1 MKKIGEHAVVI
12 GASMAGLLAARA
24 LINHFGSV
32 TVLERDRL
40 QDTDRPRKGV
50 PQGKHAH
57 GLLARGRVV
66 IEDFFPG
73 WTDEVVASGGLLGDI
88 ADTVDWI
95 GHNVRLKSGP
105 SDLIGLLA
113 PRPVLEAH
121 VRRRLAAM
129 PGVTLIEGCN
139 VGGLLVEDEG
149 ERVCGVRTQIG
160 DEPLHTIK
168 TDLVVDAS
176 GRGSTSSAWLKAL
189 GYETPVEERI
199 EIGAGY
205 TTRCYRRKPAD
216 LDGRLATV
224 IAGSAPTW
232 RNGVILAQAE
242 DRWIVSVG
250 GYLGDHAPDD
260 EQPFANYVGSLP
272 VPDIYQIV
280 MTAEPIS
287 EFTTYRY
294 AANLRRRYDKLKR
307 FPEGYLVFG
316 DAFCSFNPVYGQGMT
331 VAAQEALALDA
342 CLQRGCGELARR
354 FFGAASA
361 IVDIPWDIA
370 VGNDLRHPNVK
381 GERSAMVRFIN
392 WYIGKV
398 HMAARHDAQLT
409 TAFLHVA
416 NLMSQPP
423 SLLKPSIVA
432 RVLRGNL
439 FRPSIDGTIRV
450 PSRAF

>member
-1 MKKIGEHAVVI
+1 MTKIGEHAVVI

-24 LINHFGSV
+24 LINHFTSV

-40 QDTDRPRKGV
+40 QDTDRARKGV
-50 PQGKHAH
+50 PQGRHAH

-66 IEDFFPG
+66 IENFFPG

-88 ADTVDWI
+88 ADTVDWV
-95 GHNVRLKSGP
+95 GHNIRLKSGP

-113 PRPVLEAH
+113 PRPLLEAH

-129 PGVTLIEGCN
+129 PGVTIIEGCN
-139 VGGLLVEDEG
+139 ISGLLANDENK
-149 ERVCGVRTQIG
+149 RVCGVRAQIG
-160 DEPLHTIK
+160 DEAPQAIK
-168 TDLVVDAS
+168 ADLVVDAS
-176 GRGSTSSAWLKAL
+176 GRGSMTPAWLKTL
-189 GYETPVEERI
+189 GYEPPVEDRV

-216 LDGRLATV
+216 LGGRLAVV
-224 IAGSAPTW
+224 IAGSAPNW

-250 GYLGDHAPDD
+250 GYFGDHAPDND
-260 EQPFANYVGSLP
+260 EQFADYVGSLP

-287 EFTTYRY
+287 EFMSYRY
-294 AANLRRRYDKLKR
+294 AANLRRRYDKLAR

-342 CLQRGCGELARR
+342 CLRRGRNELAKR
-354 FFGAASA
+354 FFRAAST
-361 IVDIPWDIA
+361 IVDIPWNIA
-370 VGNDLRHPNVK
+370 VGNDLRHPQVE
-381 GERSAMVRFIN
+381 GDRPAMVRFIN
-392 WYIGKV
+392 WYIGKLHV
-398 HMAARHDAQLT
+398 AARHDPQLT

-416 NLMSQPP
+416 NLMAQPP
-423 SLLKPSIVA
+423 SLLKPSVVA
-432 RVLRGNL
+432 RVLKGNL
-439 FRPSIDGTIRV
+439 FQPSFDAAMRV

>member
-1 MKKIGEHAVVI
+1 MKTFGEHAVVI

-24 LINHFGSV
+24 LINHFHSV

-40 QDTDRPRKGV
+40 ADTDRPRKGV
-50 PQGKHAH
+50 PQGRHAH

-88 ADTVDWI
+88 GGDVDWV

-113 PRPVLEAH
+113 PRPALETH

-129 PGVTLIEGCN
+129 PGVTLIDGCS
-139 VGGLLVEDEG
+139 VDGLLVADG
-149 ERVCGVRTQIG
+149 GQRICGVRAQAG
-160 DEPLHTIK
+160 GELPRAIK
-168 TDLVVDAS
+168 ADLVVDAG
-176 GRGSTSSAWLKAL
+176 GRGSTSPAWLKAL
-189 GYETPVEERI
+189 DYELPSEDRI

-205 TTRCYRRKPAD
+205 TTRSYRRKPTD
-216 LDGRLATV
+216 LGGRLAVV
-224 IAGSAPTW
+224 IAGSAPNW
-232 RNGVILAQAE
+232 RNGVILAQSE

-250 GYLGDHAPDD
+250 GYFGDHAPDND
-260 EQPFANYVGSLP
+260 EGFADYVGTLP

-280 MTAEPIS
+280 MTAEPLS
-287 EFTTYRY
+287 EFMTYRY
-294 AANLRRRYDKLKR
+294 AANLRRRYEKLTR

-331 VAAQEALALDA
+331 VAAQEARALDE
-342 CLQRGCGELARR
+342 CLQRGNRDLARR
-354 FFGAASA
+354 FFRAAGA
-361 IVDIPWDIA
+361 IVDIPWNIA
-370 VGNDLRHPNVK
+370 VGNDLRHPKVE
-381 GERSAMVRFIN
+381 GERPAMVRFIN
-392 WYIGKV
+392 WYIGKL
-398 HMAARHDAQLT
+398 HLAARHDPHLT

-416 NLMSQPP
+416 NLMAQPP

-432 RVLRGNL
+432 RVMKGNL
-439 FRPSIDGTIRV
+439 FRPSIDAGVRV